1 MSFSKLVQKVKSE
14 LIFAHCRKLV
24 RDTEGASGIEYAIVA
39 AMVAVVIAGLSSGIA
54 GDVSTVFGKI
64 QTALVPKPASP

>member
-1 MSFSKLVQKVKSE
+1 MSFSKVVRKVKSE
-14 LIFAHCRKLV
+14 LVFAYCKKLV

-64 QTALVPKPASP
+64 SKALVPGP